1 MLEKHQKLKRALLW
15 LPAKLYELGV
25 RLRVAAYE
33 TAYLKQKRLD
43 TTVISVGSLT
53 LGGAG
58 KTPMV
63 GYIASYLKSEGHSV
77 AVLTRGYGR
86 ESSGMRVLNDP
97 ANERNLTAAG
107 SYRQYGDEPVMLARS
122 LPDVPII

>member
-1 MLEKHQKLKRALLW
+1 MVEKHKKQKDEKLKRVLFW
-15 LPAKLYELGV
+15 LPAKLYELAV

-33 TAYLKQKRLD
+33 TDYLKQKSLE
-43 TTVISVGSLT
+43 TTVISVGNLT

-63 GYIASYLKSEGHSV
+63 GYVANYLRSEGHSV

-86 ESSGMRVLNDP
+86 ESSGMRILNNP
-97 ANERNLTAAG
+97 LSASKN
-107 SYRQYGDEPVMLARS
+107 S
-122 LPDVPII
+122 

>member
-1 MLEKHQKLKRALLW
+1 MPYPQSMVEKHEKLKRAVLW

-33 TAYLKQKRLD
+33 TDYLKQKRLD
-43 TTVISVGSLT
+43 TTVISVGNLT

-63 GYIASYLKSEGHSV
+63 RYIASYLKSEGHSV

-86 ESSGMRVLNDP
+86 ESSGMRILNNP
-97 ANERNLTAAG
+97 GE
-107 SYRQYGDEPVMLARS
+107 E
-122 LPDVPII
+122 

>member
-1 MLEKHQKLKRALLW
+1 MVKKHERLKRALLW
-15 LPAKLYELGV
+15 LPAKLYELAV

-33 TAYLKQKRLD
+33 TDYLKQKRLD
-43 TTVISVGSLT
+43 TTVISVGNLT

-63 GYIASYLKSEGHSV
+63 GYIANYLKSEGHSV

-86 ESSGMRVLNDP
+86 EPSGMRVLNDP
-97 ANERNLTAAG
+97 ANERNLTAAA
-107 SYRQYGDEPVMLARS
+107 SYRHYCDNPPILPLS
-122 LPDVPII
+122 LP